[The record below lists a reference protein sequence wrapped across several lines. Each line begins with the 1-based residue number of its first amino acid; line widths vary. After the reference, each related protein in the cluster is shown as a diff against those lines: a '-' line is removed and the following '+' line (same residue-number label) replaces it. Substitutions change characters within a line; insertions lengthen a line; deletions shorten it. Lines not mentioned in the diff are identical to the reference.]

1 VGAKRQVSAYARV
14 LARHG
19 LGKHPKVAGSFVGR
33 ELQPLRSDSQEELT
47 EAYLQAVK
55 DGATPMPGRRGVFH
69 RADVHEVDL
78 GNGVVIPVLPPSARV
93 AE

>member
-1 VGAKRQVSAYARV
+1 MTRK
-14 LARHG
+14 
-19 LGKHPKVAGSFVGR
+19 
-33 ELQPLRSDSQEELT
+33 EELT

-55 DGATPMPGRRGVFH
+55 SGGATPVPGRRGVLH

-93 AE
+93 VE